1 MKKVLIFLLALLMCA
16 GFVSATNPNP
26 GYTLQ
31 LTTTVAD
38 GTSSGDGGVDDG
50 EDFTFGGIKGWIFYS
65 DKTNLVLGAT
75 SEANLN
81 PVTGYDEDLAG
92 NAQLAADLDGN
103 TAGADQVYL
112 YIMTTTNCSENSR
125 GTVKFESAGW
135 KYSGTAAN
143 APANIALKFNS
154 EAASAGSVQG
164 LTVNKTDTSYAAAS
178 GGTGATPASAEFT
191 YTASAGSNSQGDK
204 SVTAKSTVTW
214 PQDTNPLA
222 GDWTADIKI
231 YISATE

>member
-1 MKKVLIFLLALLMCA
+1 MALLMCA

-26 GYTLQ
+26 GYILQ

-65 DKTNLVLGAT
+65 DKTNLVLGAI

-112 YIMTTTNCSENSR
+112 YIMTTTNCSNDSS
-125 GTVKFESAGW
+125 GTVKFESTGW
-135 KYSGTAAN
+135 EYSGTVAD
-143 APANIALKFNS
+143 APANIALKFES
-154 EAASAGSVQG
+154 EADSAGAYQEG
-164 LTVNKTDTSYAAAS
+164 LTVKKTDTSYAAAS
-178 GGTGATPASAEFT
+178 DETGATPASAEFT
-191 YTASAGSNSQGDK
+191 YTAKAGSNSQGAK

>member
-16 GFVSATNPNP
+16 GFVSAANP

-31 LTTTVAD
+31 LTTRVAD

-81 PVTGYDEDLAG
+81 PVTGYDENSAG
-92 NAQLAADLDGN
+92 TAQLAADLDGN

-112 YIMTTTNCSENSR
+112 YIMTTTNCSENSS

-135 KYSGTAAN
+135 KYSGTVAD
-143 APANIALKFNS
+143 APANIALEFESKADS
-154 EAASAGSVQG
+154 DGSFQKG
-164 LTVNKTDTSYAAAS
+164 LAVDKTDTPYAAAS

-191 YTASAGSNSQGDK
+191 YTAEAGSNSQGVK

>member
-16 GFVSATNPNP
+16 GFVSAANP

-65 DKTNLVLGAT
+65 DKTNLALGPA

-81 PVTGYDEDLAG
+81 PVTGYNEDSAG
-92 NAQLAADLDGN
+92 TAQLAADLDGN

-112 YIMTTTNCSENSR
+112 YIMTTTNCSENSS

-135 KYSGTAAN
+135 EYSGTAA
-143 APANIALKFNS
+143 APANIALGFES
-154 EAASAGSVQG
+154 EADSAGAYQEG
-164 LTVNKTDTSYAAAS
+164 LTVNKTDTPYAAAS

-191 YTASAGSNSQGDK
+191 YSAEAGSNSHGVK

-214 PQDTNPLA
+214 PQGTNPLA